1 MRHKVL
7 VMTDPTPVQS
17 RPYPFVGPLGKFTW
31 RMLATV
37 LGGQAVVLFFGAQVA
52 RGLAIADGD
61 AALGQRWLWV
71 GAGLSVLA
79 VLAAGLMRRP
89 IGVTLGW
96 LVQILTWVSAAI
108 VPMMA
113 IIGACFTGLW
123 LLCLR
128 KGYDIDSRLAS

>member
-1 MRHKVL
+1 
-7 VMTDPTPVQS
+7 MTDPTPVQS
-17 RPYPFVGPLGKFTW
+17 RPYAFVGPLGKFTW

-96 LVQILTWVSAAI
+96 LVQILTWASAAI